1 MNGKRS
7 LAADRRRRKLI
18 TSLWALALS
27 AVVIVLIVLE
37 RTAILYILATLGV
50 SALLAI
56 VALSDLGQNESGSAD
71 ESPGLKS
78 DAASVV
84 APVSGRR

>member
-1 MNGKRS
+1 MNGKRN

-18 TSLWALALS
+18 TGLWALGLS

-37 RTAILYILATLGV
+37 KTAILYILATLGV

-56 VALSDLGQNESGSAD
+56 VAVSDLDQTENTPQ
-71 ESPGLKS
+71 ESPALKG
-78 DAASVV
+78 DAASV
-84 APVSGRR
+84 ATPISGKR